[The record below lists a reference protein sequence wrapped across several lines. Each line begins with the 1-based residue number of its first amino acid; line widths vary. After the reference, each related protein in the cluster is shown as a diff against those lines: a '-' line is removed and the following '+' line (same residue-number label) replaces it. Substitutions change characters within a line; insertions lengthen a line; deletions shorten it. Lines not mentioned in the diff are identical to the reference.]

1 MVYMGTRLAVVKN
14 VFSTPRNAALIE
26 NKMLQYTT
34 FSTNF
39 NYRTLCE
46 PETHI
51 LTLSFVLVCL
61 SIHCAEQQQFSNRDF
76 ITKSVGITLQR
87 SVNIAIECQQA

>member
-1 MVYMGTRLAVVKN
+1 MVNMGTRLAVVKN

-39 NYRTLCE
+39 NHRAMCE
-46 PETHI
+46 PKSHVF
-51 LTLSFVLVCL
+51 TLSNFLVCL
-61 SIHCAEQQQFSNRDF
+61 SIQRAEQQQFSNQDF
-76 ITKSVGITLQR
+76 VT
-87 SVNIAIECQQA
+87 